1 MLFCR
6 GEHGAGG
13 SDSRYHR
20 DVSAPRH
27 AGTGRLQQHR
37 RQEDH
42 LILLATDRVTTEY
55 NSSSK
60 LWVHNYY
67 ISILVLD
74 GSNSTDD
81 RKITS
86 YSWQQI
92 G

>member
-1 MLFCR
+1 MIMFVSR

-13 SDSRYHR
+13 GDSRYHR
-20 DVSAPRH
+20 DVPAPRH

-42 LILLATDRVTTEY
+42 LLLLATDRVM
-55 NSSSK
+55 
-60 LWVHNYY
+60 Y